1 MTSSLGIACKDSKV
15 RGGVINVE
23 VTACPA
29 CGSGEYE
36 STGLEA
42 PGFWEWAGDRKYEQL
57 PYFVRECS
65 RCGLLYRTRILPEE
79 GFMDYYERVDFR
91 NWEIDGLFPTERA
104 ALTQL
109 TAITPGARILDF
121 GCSSGRLLAKLVA
134 THACFGI
141 ELNAVAAA
149 QAADKGLRILPV
161 GVLEVGCAEQFDAVV
176 LVDVFEHLTKPFI
189 VLRKLF
195 ALLRGGG
202 LFVIVTG
209 NGDSPMCRIDPAQF
223 WYFRSVQ
230 HVSMLTKRHL
240 IFLAGELSAKIESWQ
255 EISHYNT
262 PLLERILQWGRH
274 FAFWQFRNNSF
285 LARAFLVW
293 LPIIRRARVWPVAPA
308 LTFSRDHVVVV
319 LRKKSID

>member
-1 MTSSLGIACKDSKV
+1 MISSLGITCKDSKV
-15 RGGVINVE
+15 RADATTVE
-23 VTACPA
+23 VRACPA
-29 CGSGEYE
+29 CRSGEYQ

-42 PGFWEWAGDRKYEQL
+42 PGFWEWAGDRQYEQL

-65 RCGLLYRTRILPEE
+65 SCGLLYRTRILPEE
-79 GFMDYYERVDFR
+79 GFTDYYERVDFQ
-91 NWEIDGLFPTERA
+91 NWAIDDLFPTERA

-109 TAITPGARILDF
+109 AAIGPGARILDF

-149 QAADKGLRILPV
+149 QAAEKGLTMLPV
-161 GVLEVGCAEQFDAVV
+161 GILEVGYTEQFDAVV
-176 LVDVFEHLTKPFI
+176 LVDVFEHLTEPFI
-189 VLRKLF
+189 VLRKLS

-202 LFVIVTG
+202 LFLIVTG

-240 IFLAGELSAKIESWQ
+240 TFLTGELGAKIESWQ

-274 FAFWQFRNNSF
+274 FVFWQFRNNTF
-285 LARAFLVW
+285 LARACLVW

-308 LTFSRDHVVVV
+308 VTCSRDHVVVV
-319 LRKKSID
+319 LRKQSID